1 MHSHDA
7 AGFVLTTVEAIGDI
21 TATEEASFIATVGE
35 KHNKRIQGGLLGD
48 GTPPPLSPP
57 LLWLCLSGGVF
68 TFEPGEL
75 SELAT
80 LRTRDRSRTCLNFFT
95 DVSSWM

>member
-1 MHSHDA
+1 MCGCAA

-48 GTPPPLSPP
+48 GTPFYLFPLRVH
-57 LLWLCLSGGVF
+57 LLANPAF
-68 TFEPGEL
+68 
-75 SELAT
+75 
-80 LRTRDRSRTCLNFFT
+80 
-95 DVSSWM
+95 